1 MPQYILFFHHPSGS
15 LPPEQLQQI
24 MEKFGRWTDSIRK
37 QGKFVGS
44 VGLRLDGAR
53 LVKMQNGKIVV
64 DGPFAETKETIG
76 GYITVNATNYDEA
89 EKMAKDCPGLTASP
103 DGLFS
108 VEVREIAATH
118 EPA

>member
-1 MPQYILFFHHPSGS
+1 MPQYILFFHHPSGT
-15 LPPEQLQQI
+15 LPPEQLQQM

-44 VGLRLDGAR
+44 VGLRTDSAR
-53 LVKMQNGKIVV
+53 LVRTQNGSIVV

-76 GYITVNATNYDEA
+76 GYITVNAANYDEA
-89 EKMAKDCPGLTASP
+89 EKIAKDCPGLLASP

-108 VEVREIAATH
+108 VEVREIVPTQ
-118 EPA
+118 